1 VLRAFSRRDVMRG
14 FGAVSAAAAFAPAAA
29 FADTPKIALVHT
41 QAAGD
46 NGVVDGMI
54 ASLKRIGRERNIAV
68 RAVYASDAANYQPIL
83 ELLGEAQAQVVL
95 VTFNEMTQPLR
106 AVAPSFPN
114 TRFIQLYGD
123 PMDPVI
129 PNVRTVAYETHQAGY
144 LSGMFGALVSKA
156 PKIGYIG
163 GLSIP
168 TLDANVNAQ
177 LAGAKSV
184 RPSVELSTAFVGSFQ
199 DPVKA
204 LEIANQMFGAGV
216 DYIQSEG
223 SASDLGVIQSANA
236 HLGRVVS
243 GGSRPQFP
251 LGPASV
257 AAIELCDFER
267 SLYGQTTAALA
278 AGWTPG
284 HYRSG
289 LQDGVVDFITSPL
302 FLAGGPPEVVA
313 RTRDVWPGVVATKRK
328 IVAGIVNVPFKT
340 NLG

>member
-1 VLRAFSRRDVMRG
+1 
-14 FGAVSAAAAFAPAAA
+14 
-29 FADTPKIALVHT
+29 
-41 QAAGD
+41 
-46 NGVVDGMI
+46 
-54 ASLKRIGRERNIAV
+54 
-68 RAVYASDAANYQPIL
+68 
-83 ELLGEAQAQVVL
+83 
-95 VTFNEMTQPLR
+95 
-106 AVAPSFPN
+106 VAPSFPK
-114 TRFIQLYGD
+114 TRFVQLYGD
-123 PMDPVI
+123 PMEPPI
-129 PNVRTVAYETHQAGY
+129 RNVRTVSYETHLAGY
-144 LSGMFGALVSKA
+144 LSGMFGALLSKA
-156 PKIGYIG
+156 GKIGYIG

-184 RPSVELSTAFVGSFQ
+184 RPGVTLSTAFVGSFQ

-236 HLGRVVS
+236 RLGRVVS

-257 AAIELCDFER
+257 AAIELCDFEH
-267 SLYGQTTAALA
+267 SLYAQTSAALGPA
-278 AGWTPG
+278 WTFG

-289 LQDGVVDFITSPL
+289 LQDGVVDFIASPL
-302 FLAGGPPEVVA
+302 FIASGPPELVA
-313 RTRDVWPGVVATKRK
+313 RLHDVWPAVVATKQK
-328 IVAGIVNVPFKT
+328 IVAGLVNVPFKT